1 MEQVVVSASIAVHHL
16 HVLCIRIHVYVAMAF
31 ALVHVHITITC
42 IIILYNCTVSGEAN
56 FAMKHTGLTIGGFT
70 QPSVAKNLID
80 NQSNVE
86 KGLCQRFL
94 WILPRPTTVSFEK
107 LEQVDKDF
115 FTAIGTSLFVIKVK
129 YYNYK
134 E

>member
-1 MEQVVVSASIAVHHL
+1 MLISYVNTLYSIN
-16 HVLCIRIHVYVAMAF
+16 YGS
-31 ALVHVHITITC
+31 TC
-42 IIILYNCTVSGEAN
+42 SHNYHMYIFIIYTCTVSGEAN

-70 QPSVAKNLID
+70 QPSVARNLID

-115 FTAIGTSLFVIKVK
+115 FTAIGT
-129 YYNYK
+129 
-134 E
+134 